1 MMTKATQPQW
11 IVLATFPGRYE
22 AEMEKQRLEK
32 MGIPTQM
39 LIDDAGGVYPS
50 LGFLSGA
57 RLLVQ
62 THDLKKAQEI
72 LHE

>member
-1 MMTKATQPQW
+1 MTNSAQPHW
-11 IVLATFPGRYE
+11 VVLATFPGRYK
-22 AEMEKQRLEK
+22 AEMEKQRIESQ
-32 MGIPTQM
+32 GIPTLM
-39 LIDDAGGVYPS
+39 LVDDAGGVYPS

-62 THDLKKAQEI
+62 AHDLKKAYEI